1 MKLTNLPKLTVNEG
15 KVPHAL
21 PGDKRIAVFLEV
33 NYSYS
38 CAIEEI
44 DFIANNDLV
53 VLEKVTIVGV
63 DPSDPG
69 SDIDLRFSIRP
80 QLTALPPDTADA
92 DFLRRHSTV
101 TRKRRMFVLKD
112 NLLEA
117 LNVNDLHLN
126 SVKANV
132 QLTYVHIGESD
143 PQQV

>member
-1 MKLTNLPKLTVNEG
+1 MKLTSLPKLTVNQG
-15 KVPHAL
+15 KVPNAT
-21 PGDKRIAVFLEV
+21 PGDNRVAVFFEV

-38 CAIEEI
+38 CAVAEI
-44 DFIANNDLV
+44 DFIDDNDLV
-53 VLEKVTIVGV
+53 ILEKVTIVGV
-63 DPSDPG
+63 DPSKPG
-69 SDIDLRFSIRP
+69 NDIDLRFSLRP

-92 DFLRRHSTV
+92 NFLRSNSTV

-112 NLLEA
+112 SVLEA
-117 LNVNDLHLN
+117 LNVNGLNLN